1 MTDTING
8 QISAFI
14 DDELMKEESELLVRR
29 LCNDEELRQ
38 TAARYTLIGDAI
50 RGSLQEIEADLN
62 GTIMNAIERE
72 PQPQVTPVEADGAQG
87 GFDWRRMAGGG
98 AVAAAVAV
106 MAVLTFRTDVPINAP
121 LNVATEAVN
130 AQAILAGQGE
140 VVPSNDEASSLGVL
154 PAPGLQ
160 RAGTSSQLSN
170 YVLLHNQYS
179 QRTMRQG
186 PLVYRTVTGQTPA
199 QNRAPE
205 PDAATTIQ
213 RDPPAPRT
221 RTPAPQR

>member
-14 DDELMKEESELLVRR
+14 DSELMTEESELLVRR
-29 LCNDEELRQ
+29 LCNDEELRR

-62 GTIMNAIERE
+62 GAIMNAIERE
-72 PQPQVTPVEADGAQG
+72 PQPETAPVAAPADS
-87 GFDWRRMAGGG
+87 GFDFRRLAGGG

-106 MAVLTFRTDVPINAP
+106 LAVLTFRTDGPDNAP
-121 LNVATEAVN
+121 LAVDTLN
-130 AQAILAGQGE
+130 DSQAIFAQQGE
-140 VVPSNDEASSLGVL
+140 VVPSNDVASTLGML

-160 RAGTSSQLSN
+160 RAGTPSQLSN

-199 QNRAPE
+199 G
-205 PDAATTIQ
+205 ATTDAPVSLE
-213 RDPPAPRT
+213 RDPS
-221 RTPAPQR
+221 APQR

>member
-14 DDELMKEESELLVRR
+14 DDELMTEESELLVRR

-72 PQPQVTPVEADGAQG
+72 PQPEVEAVEAQRAQG
-87 GFDWRRMAGGG
+87 GLDWRRLAGGG

-106 MAVLTFRTDVPINAP
+106 MAVLTFRTDVPTSTP
-121 LNVATEAVN
+121 LSVSTEAMD
-130 AQAILAGQGE
+130 AQAILAEQGE
-140 VVPSNDEASSLGVL
+140 VVPSNDEASGLGVL

-160 RAGTSSQLSN
+160 RASTTSQLSN

-199 QNRAPE
+199 RTRAPQA
-205 PDAATTIQ
+205 DGATTLQ
-213 RDPPAPRT
+213 RDPSAPPT
-221 RTPAPQR
+221 GTPAPKR

>member
-14 DDELMKEESELLVRR
+14 DDELMTEESELLVRR

-72 PQPQVTPVEADGAQG
+72 PQPELVPLEPTASAS
-87 GFDWRRMAGGG
+87 GFDLRRLAGGG

-106 MAVLTFRTDVPINAP
+106 LAVLTFRTDVPTNAP
-121 LNVATEAVN
+121 LNVAAETLDP
-130 AQAILAGQGE
+130 QAILAGQGE
-140 VVPSNDEASSLGVL
+140 VVPSNDEADSLGIL
-154 PAPGLQ
+154 QAPGLQ
-160 RAGTSSQLSN
+160 RAGTHSQLSN

-186 PLVYRTVTGQTPA
+186 PLVYRTVTVRGPE
-199 QNRAPE
+199 RASS
-205 PDAATTIQ
+205 DAAPSADSA
-213 RDPPAPRT
+213 RDPSAPRNP
-221 RTPAPQR
+221 TPAPQR